1 MKFELQART
10 EPGRRMVELAEG
22 HAADFATRAA
32 VHDRDNTFVGENFDL
47 MRTSGLL
54 AAAAPVQFGGLGVE
68 SAHDITVAISRL
80 ARGCGSTAIA
90 ANMHIGSVWVV
101 TRNWRQ
107 SLADGDTAASEGLGQ
122 FLPVLGRSQVIV
134 SGAGTESG
142 SAFVFPQTTA
152 TPVDGGYLVNGH
164 KIFATNSDI
173 ADSVTVFLKLPD
185 GEGWWRSGMAIVLR
199 GSEGMDVR
207 GNWDALGMR
216 GSGSHDV
223 VFTDCFVPA
232 PMVFPGSPI
241 GELGTDGWLGVAVT
255 NYALVGAF
263 LGIAEAA
270 REHIV
275 EQVKTR
281 RKPPF
286 DEVLAERPATQFQVA
301 EIDVSLAAA
310 RAALSRTGEML
321 DEHIERRGRA
331 LTDDEVRDVM
341 HQWQCTKLIVN
352 RAAADV
358 VDRALALSGG
368 SGYLSSSLLSRLYR
382 DVRAGPFM
390 QPLSPNEAFE
400 YIGRVALDLP
410 PDAEITALLTRLKRE
425 SAGRAPAKDLGS

>member
-1 MKFELQART
+1 MQFELQART
-10 EPGRRMVELAEG
+10 GPGRRMVELAEE

-32 VHDRDNTFVGENFDL
+32 DHDRDNTFVAENFDL
-47 MRTSGLL
+47 MKKSGLL
-54 AAAAPVQFGGLGVE
+54 ASAAPERFGGLGVE

-80 ARGCGSTAIA
+80 ARGCASTAIA

-101 TRNWRQ
+101 TRNYQ
-107 SLADGDTAASEGLGQ
+107 QGLLTGDTEASEGLGQ
-122 FLPVLGRSQVIV
+122 FLPFLGQSRVIV

-142 SAFVFPQTTA
+142 SSFVFPQTTA
-152 TPVDGGYLVNGH
+152 TPVDGGYRINGH
-164 KIFATNSDI
+164 KIFATNSDV

-199 GSEGMDVR
+199 GAEGMDVR
-207 GNWDALGMR
+207 GNWDAMGMR

-223 VFTDCFVPA
+223 VFTDCFVPEA
-232 PMVFPGSPI
+232 MVFPGAPI
-241 GELGTDGWLGVAVT
+241 GEVRTDGWLALAVV
-255 NYALVGAF
+255 NYALIGAF

-270 REHIV
+270 RQHIV
-275 EQVKTR
+275 DHVKDR

-286 DEVLAERPATQFQVA
+286 DNVLAERPATQFQIA
-301 EIDVSLAAA
+301 EIDVALTAA
-310 RAALSRTGEML
+310 RAALTRTGGMI
-321 DEHIERRGRA
+321 DEHIERPDRE
-331 LTDDEVRDVM
+331 LTQEHVRDLM

-368 SGYLSSSLLSRLYR
+368 TGYLSGSVLSRLYR

-390 QPLSPNEAFE
+390 QPFSPNEAFE
-400 YIGRVALDLP
+400 YIGRVALGLEP
-410 PDAEITALLTRLKRE
+410 EAEIHELLARMKRE
-425 SAGRAPAKDLGS
+425 ASVEGVG

>member
-1 MKFELQART
+1 
-10 EPGRRMVELAEG
+10 MVELAEA

-32 VHDRDNTFVGENFDL
+32 EHDRDNTFVAENFDL
-47 MRTSGLL
+47 MKQSGLL
-54 AAAAPVQFGGLGVE
+54 AAAAPEQFGGLGVD

-101 TRNWRQ
+101 ARQ
-107 SLADGDTAASEGLGQ
+107 WQQSIASGDAAASEGLGQ
-122 FLPVLGRSQVIV
+122 FLPVLGKSLAIV

-142 SAFVFPQTTA
+142 AAFVFPKTTA
-152 TPVDGGYLVNGH
+152 TPVDGGYVINGH

-173 ADSVTVFLKLPD
+173 ADSVTVFLKIPD

-199 GSEGMDVR
+199 GSDGMNVR

-232 PMVFPGSPI
+232 AMVFPGAPV
-241 GELGTDGWLGVAVT
+241 GTFGTDGWLGLAVT

-286 DEVLAERPATQFQVA
+286 EGVLAERPATQFQVA
-301 EIDVSLAAA
+301 EIDASLTAA
-310 RAALSRTGEML
+310 RAALDRTGHMI
-321 DEHIERRGRA
+321 DEHIARPDGA
-331 LTDDEVRDVM
+331 LTQDEIRAVM

-358 VDRALALSGG
+358 VDRALTLSGG
-368 SGYLSSSLLSRLYR
+368 AGYLSSSLLSRLYR

-400 YIGRVALDLP
+400 FIGRAALGLD
-410 PDAEITALLTRLKRE
+410 PDTEMHALIARLKQE
-425 SAGRAPAKDLGS
+425 SDAPE